1 MLIFFV
7 YPYILCSNIAYLLFS
22 AYMHTYIQISDTL
35 NQRIRSHNVHCDGR
49 MFTLLLQLAD
59 LTGELMRLAI
69 GRISDGE
76 VEYSERICQFVR
88 DIYRELTLLVPLMDD
103 GSDMKTKMDTMLQS
117 VVKIENACFSVRV
130 RGSEYIPLLGS
141 SDPSSFLVGVSDGEL

>member
-1 MLIFFV
+1 MLIFL
-7 YPYILCSNIAYLLFS
+7 YILISSVQILPTSYS
-22 AYMHTYIQISDTL
+22 QHTCIHAYIQISDTL
-35 NQRIRSHNVHCDGR
+35 DQHIRSHNVHCDGR

-117 VVKIENACFSVRV
+117 VVKIENGNIDA
-130 RGSEYIPLLGS
+130 G
-141 SDPSSFLVGVSDGEL
+141 FLSLKFKIF